1 MEATFGSTR
10 CADVVLIVF
19 YAALVF
25 CVTGKLCELGFHQQN
40 IFSPNA
46 PRKWIITDRGYA
58 NIVPS
63 PGDLVYGL
71 VFDLSKSDED
81 TLDVYENVP
90 IAYEKEYKAVEFGPL
105 DTKSSSALEE
115 VLIYIDH
122 IRVTENKPKH
132 EYIHRI
138 NRGIEDGIKHGVP
151 ESYFEKYFRSFI
163 PADSANN
170 AP

>member
-1 MEATFGSTR
+1 MESSSVERSRPMYFAYGSNLWLDQMRRR
-10 CADVVLIVF
+10 CPDSVLRGVGI
-19 YAALVF
+19 L
-25 CVTGKLCELGFHQQN
+25 
-40 IFSPNA
+40 
-46 PRKWIITDRGYA
+46 RDWKWIITDRGYA